1 MRAGAPLSPIS
12 ENTNSRQWTSS
23 GSLRYSRDPARL
35 SKAPSAQLDTKL
47 SGRPRTAD
55 TGGDGHSG
63 RIPAGDLQ
71 QRPSTADVLRRG
83 PVMRR
88 PAVGED
94 LNMFMEQMLSKERS
108 AFREQRTSQQSAGR
122 L

>member
-23 GSLRYSRDPARL
+23 GSLRYSRDPSRL
-35 SKAPSAQLDTKL
+35 SKAPSAQLESKL

-55 TGGDGHSG
+55 TGGDALSG

-71 QRPSTADVLRRG
+71 QRPSTADVLRTG
-83 PVMRR
+83 PSTRR
-88 PAVGED
+88 PAPGED
-94 LNMFMEQMLSKERS
+94 LDVFMEQMLSKERS
-108 AFREQRTSQQSAGR
+108 AFREQRQSQSSGR